1 MIHVR
6 KVMEHV
12 YEKIVLADNG
22 SSTTGS
28 QNGERQNSQPK
39 LPPDELDL
47 AALAEAKIELYCN
60 DMVRVR
66 IQLQHNLN
74 GPLLLLVNSFDFHC

>member
-22 SSTTGS
+22 SSGTAS
-28 QNGERQNSQPK
+28 QNGERQNSQSNMAQ
-39 LPPDELDL
+39 EEVDL
-47 AALAEAKIELYCN
+47 SALAEAKIGLYCN
-60 DMVRVR
+60 DSVSTLRFL
-66 IQLQHNLN
+66 I
-74 GPLLLLVNSFDFHC
+74 G